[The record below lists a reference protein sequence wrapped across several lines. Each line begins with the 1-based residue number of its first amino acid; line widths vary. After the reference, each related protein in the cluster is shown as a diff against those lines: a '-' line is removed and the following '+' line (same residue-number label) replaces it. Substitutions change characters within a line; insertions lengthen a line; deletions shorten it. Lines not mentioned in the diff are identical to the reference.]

1 VNPSDQALW
10 DQFAESLIGRLAA
23 AVFAAIAAARSGS
36 VAAGW
41 ANEGREAWD
50 GFAPWRRS
58 QLIAIVLIVAVL
70 THLGLLSLQ
79 PPSGWWWW
87 AIPGM
92 AGGFAL
98 LVLALATMA
107 KPAFA
112 EAPAR
117 QAENGRD

>member
-1 VNPSDQALW
+1 MKAPDQALW
-10 DQFAESLIGRLAA
+10 NQFTESVIGRLAA
-23 AVFAAIAAARSGS
+23 AVFAAIAAARTGS

-41 ANEGREAWD
+41 ANDAREAWR
-50 GFAPWRRS
+50 GFVPSTRW
-58 QLIAIVLIVAVL
+58 QLIAIALVVTVL
-70 THLGLLSLQ
+70 THTGLLSLQ
-79 PPSGWWWW
+79 HPSGWWWW
-87 AIPGM
+87 AIPGV

-98 LVLALATMA
+98 MMLALAALT

>member
-10 DQFAESLIGRLAA
+10 NQFAESAIGRLAA

-41 ANEGREAWD
+41 ANEAREAWD
-50 GFAPWRRS
+50 RFVPSRRW

-98 LVLALATMA
+98 MILALATVTKRTA
-107 KPAFA
+107 
-112 EAPAR
+112 
-117 QAENGRD
+117 

>member
-1 VNPSDQALW
+1 MNASDRALW
-10 DQFAESLIGRLAA
+10 NQFAESVIGRLAA

-36 VAAGW
+36 AAAGW
-41 ANEGREAWD
+41 ANEAREGWD
-50 GFAPWRRS
+50 RFAPSRRW

-79 PPSGWWWW
+79 RPSGWWWW

-98 LVLALATMA
+98 MILALATMA
-107 KPAFA
+107 KRTA
-112 EAPAR
+112 
-117 QAENGRD
+117 

>member
-10 DQFAESLIGRLAA
+10 NQFAESAIGRLAA

-41 ANEGREAWD
+41 ANEAREAWD
-50 GFAPWRRS
+50 RFVPSRRW

-98 LVLALATMA
+98 MILALATMA

>member
-1 VNPSDQALW
+1 VKASDQALW
-10 DQFAESLIGRLAA
+10 NQFAESVIGRLAA
-23 AVFAAIAAARSGS
+23 AVFAAVAAARTGS

-41 ANEGREAWD
+41 ANEAREAWAR
-50 GFAPWRRS
+50 FSSSRRL
-58 QLIAIVLIVAVL
+58 QLTAIALMAAVL

-79 PPSGWWWW
+79 RPSGWWWW

-98 LVLALATMA
+98 MILALAMMA
-107 KPAFA
+107 RPAFA

-117 QAENGRD
+117 QAQDGD